1 MWQVIELRKWTP
13 EIDLINIPPCECSR
27 QIIHSALLR
36 IISGKKMTAEE
47 VATIFD
53 EVGSDMSV
61 ILWFLKDATIDDTRK
76 RSLWMIAGYYDETKW
91 LTVPKDFLPHF
102 ECERR
107 EKERTQAY
115 AFSQAYVLSKKIALD
130 YLRNQN
136 LYWYYNELP
145 NLLIACM
152 QLHQLRVFPNDIW
165 SASGHETLL
174 SEAIMFAQLLHTGVK
189 DFFIQKTPAVK
200 ELLQAISIKRVV

>member
-1 MWQVIELRKWTP
+1 MWEVIEIRDWASA
-13 EIDLINIPPCECSR
+13 IDLSDIPPCECSK
-27 QIIHSALLR
+27 QIIHRALLR
-36 IISGKKMTAEE
+36 IMSGEKMTAEE

-53 EVGSDMSV
+53 EVKSDMSV
-61 ILWFLKDATIDDTRK
+61 ILWFLKDAAIDDTRK

-130 YLRNQN
+130 YLRSKNQ
-136 LYWYYNELP
+136 YWYYNELP

-152 QLHQLRVFPNDIW
+152 RLHQLWVFPKDVW

-174 SEAIMFAQLLHTGVK
+174 SEAIMFAEQLQNGVK
-189 DFFIQKTPAVK
+189 DFFIQKTPAVR
-200 ELLQAISIKRVV
+200 ELLETISIKWVV

>member
-1 MWQVIELRKWTP
+1 MWEVIEIRDWASA
-13 EIDLINIPPCECSR
+13 IDLSDIPPCECSK
-27 QIIHSALLR
+27 QIIHRALLR
-36 IISGKKMTAEE
+36 IMSGEKMTAEE

-53 EVGSDMSV
+53 EVKSDMSV
-61 ILWFLKDATIDDTRK
+61 ILWFLKDAAIDDTRK

-107 EKERTQAY
+107 ERERTQAY

-136 LYWYYNELP
+136 QYWYYNELP

-152 QLHQLRVFPNDIW
+152 KLHQLWVYPKDIW

-174 SEAIMFAQLLHTGVK
+174 SEAIMFAQLLQNGVK
-189 DFFIQKTPAVK
+189 DFFIQKTPAVN
-200 ELLQAISIKRVV
+200 ELLEAISIKRVV

>member
-1 MWQVIELRKWTP
+1 MWEVIEIKKWIAS
-13 EIDLINIPPCECSR
+13 IDMEHLPGCECSK
-27 QIIHSALLR
+27 QTIHSALLR
-36 IISGKKMTAEE
+36 IMSDEKMNAEE

-53 EVGSDMSV
+53 KVGSDMSI
-61 ILWFLKDATIDDTRK
+61 ILCFLKDTTIDIARK
-76 RSLWMIAGYYDETKW
+76 RSLWMIAGYYDETMW

-130 YLRNQN
+130 YLRSKNQ
-136 LYWYYNELP
+136 YWYYNELP

-152 QLHQLRVFPNDIW
+152 RLHQLWVFPKDVW

-174 SEAIMFAQLLHTGVK
+174 SEAIMFAEQLQNGVK
-189 DFFIQKTPAVK
+189 DFFIQKTPAVS
-200 ELLQAISIKRVV
+200 ELLEKISIKRVV